1 MKVISG
7 FFKFI
12 AILLMAIV
20 VIALPLALLLR
31 NVSRVMFS
39 PETIVQLLEENV
51 LDADVLANV
60 AQQYVEEAAP
70 LGGSNEENPYA
81 ELLQVGLRDLSHDD
95 WVQIFMLISPP
106 ELLSQTLKQILKGYY
121 DWIDGTK
128 PEPEIQFDVR
138 QWKRNIITNAVP
150 VVEIVL
156 SKLPHCSP
164 DEIEIYNTSRDTGDY
179 GDIPNCRPP
188 EPHYSVILDGAATY
202 VPPEVSKFPNELNVG
217 KTTLENNRNLDE
229 VRQSLLR
236 MRIGMRTGWIIV
248 LIVFLIAIP
257 MGIRSISDLFKW
269 AGWPLVLAGAWAL
282 VISLALLAFSEGIL
296 SGIGG
301 LIFQDASRIIL
312 APIEAVVSAIL
323 IFLSRPLLFQAAVMI
338 VLGGGALVVGVL
350 LSGDRE
356 RRRRVTPEPAATVA
370 SQPYQA
376 SSETLQKPQP
386 QQTTSKTEPP
396 PEEEQEDEDDDS
408 RPTGMFG

>member
-1 MKVISG
+1 MKLISG
-7 FFKFI
+7 ILKFF
-12 AILLMAIV
+12 AILLMAFV

-51 LDADVLANV
+51 LDADVLASV
-60 AQQYVEEAAP
+60 AQQSVEEADP
-70 LGGSNEENPYA
+70 LGGRNEENPYA
-81 ELLQVGLRDLSHDD
+81 ELLQVGFRDLSHDD
-95 WVQIFMLISPP
+95 WVRIFMLISPP

-128 PEPEIQFDVR
+128 SVPQIQLDVR
-138 QWKRNIITNAVP
+138 PWKRNIINNAVP

-164 DEIEIYNTSRDTGDY
+164 DEIEIYNMSRDTGDY
-179 GDIPNCRPP
+179 SDIPNCRPP

-202 VPPEVSKFPNELNVG
+202 VPPEVSKFPDELDVG
-217 KTTLENNRNLDE
+217 KPTLENNRNLDE
-229 VRQSLLR
+229 VRRSLKR
-236 MRIGMRTGWIIV
+236 MQIGMSTGWIIV

-282 VISLALLAFSEGIL
+282 VISLVLLFFSEGIL
-296 SGIGG
+296 SGMGG
-301 LIFQDASRIIL
+301 LIFQDAPRIIL
-312 APIEAVVSAIL
+312 APVEAVVSAIL

-350 LSGDRE
+350 LSGRE
-356 RRRRVTPEPAATVA
+356 RRERVTPKPATTVV

-376 SSETLQKPQP
+376 SSETVQKPQP
-386 QQTTSKTEPP
+386 QQATSKTEPT